1 MSGLNTITIVRCLIW
16 VSFLFLPLG
25 ASAQQPVISYSGNEI
40 DNYDFLYAD
49 KEHDFTDAD
58 LIELIMQEAFT
69 HIGARYRSGGKGPEA
84 FDCSGF
90 TGYVFAQ
97 SDYSIGA
104 SSREQ
109 YAKNIPVERSQMRR
123 GDLVFFTSPRSGK
136 QVGHVGI
143 VVSVDPSNDTFTFIH
158 ASTNRGVV
166 VSENTEGYYAR
177 RFVGVRRVF

>member
-1 MSGLNTITIVRCLIW
+1 MGSNGLIRSLLCI
-16 VSFLFLPLG
+16 FFALFLTQTVCGQGVAIPYG
-25 ASAQQPVISYSGNEI
+25 HNEI

-49 KEHDFTDAD
+49 EEHDFTDAD

-69 HIGARYRSGGKGPEA
+69 HIGARYRSGGKGPGS

-90 TGYVFAQ
+90 TSYVFNQ
-97 SDYSIGA
+97 SDYQIGA

-109 YAKNIPVERSQMRR
+109 YSKNIPVKTSDMRR
-123 GDLVFFTSPRSGK
+123 GDLVFFTSPNSGK

-143 VVSVDPSNDTFTFIH
+143 VVSVAPDRQTFTFIH
-158 ASTNRGVV
+158 ASTNNGVV
-166 VSENTEGYYAR
+166 VNNSTDGYYTR